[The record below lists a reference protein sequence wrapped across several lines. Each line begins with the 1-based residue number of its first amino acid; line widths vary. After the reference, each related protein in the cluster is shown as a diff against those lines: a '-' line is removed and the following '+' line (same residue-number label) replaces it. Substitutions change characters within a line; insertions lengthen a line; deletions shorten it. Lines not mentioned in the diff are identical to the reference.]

1 MKRCLLADDHPA
13 LAVAVSDFLEAN
25 GYDIVGRAAD
35 GPDAV
40 ELAASERPE
49 VAIVDY
55 SMPGLSGS
63 ELVAR
68 LRATFD
74 GPVLVY
80 TADARDDDVQ
90 RLLEQGAS
98 GVVLKESPLED
109 LIRALRALESGTLYI
124 DPVLAARALGRTAQR
139 PMLTDREREALV
151 LLGEGRSHEEIGRA
165 LSIGVETVRTHLRK
179 ATEKLGAAN
188 RTQAVATAL
197 RLGLIE

>member
-1 MKRCLLADDHPA
+1 VRRCLLADDHPA

-25 GYDIVGRAAD
+25 GYDVVARAAD
-35 GPDAV
+35 GSTAV
-40 ELAASERPE
+40 ELAATEQPE

-55 SMPGLSGS
+55 RMPGLAGR

-68 LRATFD
+68 LRDTFG

-80 TADARDDDVQ
+80 TADASDGDVR
-90 RLLEQGAS
+90 RLLEHGAS
-98 GVVLKESPLED
+98 GVVLKESPLHD
-109 LIRALRALESGTLYI
+109 LIRALRAVENGTLYI
-124 DPVLAARALGRTAQR
+124 DPVLGARTLSRTGERPALTE
-139 PMLTDREREALV
+139 REREALV
-151 LLGEGRSHEEIGRA
+151 LLGEGRSHEEIGRV

-179 ATEKLGAAN
+179 ATDKLGAAN